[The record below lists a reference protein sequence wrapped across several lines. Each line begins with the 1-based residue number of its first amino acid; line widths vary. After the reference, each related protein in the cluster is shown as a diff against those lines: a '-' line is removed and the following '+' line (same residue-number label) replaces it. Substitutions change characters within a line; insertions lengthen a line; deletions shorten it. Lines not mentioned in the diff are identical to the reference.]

1 MADHKPKR
9 RGGTLPAPDTS
20 VSLTEL
26 RERLSDPQLR
36 IVDIRAL
43 PAYNGWRSSGAAR
56 GGHIPGGVALSS
68 ASVQSVD
75 GPEVERLLRSKPILA
90 SREVVLYGERPED
103 TLALRSRLAG
113 RCRGGGP

>member
-26 RERLSDPQLR
+26 RERLSDPPLR
-36 IVDIRAL
+36 MGDVRAL

-56 GGHIPGGVALSS
+56 GGHIPGAVAFP
-68 ASVQSVD
+68 SVWLGSVD
-75 GPEVERLLRSKPILA
+75 APEVERLLRAKGIPQG
-90 SREVVLYGERPED
+90 REVVLYGERPEH
-103 TLALRSRLAG
+103 TLALR
-113 RCRGGGP
+113 

>member
-1 MADHKPKR
+1 MADHKRKR

-26 RERLSDPQLR
+26 RERLSAPQLR

-56 GGHIPGGVALSS
+56 GGHIPGAVAFPS
-68 ASVQSVD
+68 AWLDSVD
-75 GPEVERLLRSKPILA
+75 EPEVERLVQAKGILQG
-90 SREVVLYGERPED
+90 REIVLYGDRPQD
-103 TLALRSRLAG
+103 TLGLKTRLAE
-113 RCRGGGP
+113 